1 MLLEKINIFYS
12 MDLYPAQQTVRHIAK
27 LCEGKERKKKKKSSF
42 ESNSVHERCR
52 VVIYIL
58 KFTGYA
64 SLLCPIS
71 PSSDVGLL
79 IQNS

>member
-1 MLLEKINIFYS
+1 
-12 MDLYPAQQTVRHIAK
+12 MDLYPAQQTVRHIEK
-27 LCEGKERKKKKKSSF
+27 LCEGKERKKKRKKESSF
-42 ESNSVHERCR
+42 ESNSVHESCR

-58 KFTGYA
+58 KFTGHA

-71 PSSDVGLL
+71 PSSDIGFL